1 MTDREPAPGATPPA
15 PERPGRSGKQKVV
28 LTLVGLAAVAL
39 TLLFVTSFLP
49 RWWAH
54 RIADRV
60 DSSYTSGIVFGLVIG
75 AVFTAV
81 PLAIARFA
89 VRRHVSW
96 KRRGILVAA
105 ALLVAAPNLITLGIV
120 LGRGGGARDA
130 RTILLGRGTGFR
142 GASLIGAVIGVLAFA
157 GGLYLLAS
165 RRNRRREI
173 DHLRGELRRRDGAEP
188 SA

>member
-1 MTDREPAPGATPPA
+1 MTDREPSPARPA
-15 PERPGRSGKQKVV
+15 PAPDRPGRSGKQKVV
-28 LTLVGLAAVAL
+28 LTLVGLAVVAL

-60 DSSYTSGIVFGLVIG
+60 DSSYASGITFGLFIG

-81 PLAIARFA
+81 PLTIARFA
-89 VRRHVSW
+89 VKRNVSW

-120 LGRGGGARDA
+120 LGRGAGARDA

-142 GASLIGAVIGVLAFA
+142 GASLIGAVLGALAFA
-157 GGLYLLAS
+157 GGLYLVAS

-173 DHLRGELRRRDGAEP
+173 DHLRGEIGRAHV
-188 SA
+188 